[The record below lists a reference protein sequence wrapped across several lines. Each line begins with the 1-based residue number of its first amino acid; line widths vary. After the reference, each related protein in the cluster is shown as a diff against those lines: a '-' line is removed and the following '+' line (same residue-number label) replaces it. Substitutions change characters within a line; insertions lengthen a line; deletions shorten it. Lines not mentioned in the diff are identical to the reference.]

1 MRSRTQRRSETRTS
15 PFRGLPN
22 SVAPKA
28 VVLGLALAGW
38 SNPGLGRT
46 PSQTDSA
53 SELGKQQWISQ
64 AVSRLADRHEEGHEG
79 EDGGACVALPQFS
92 ILFSA
97 GSTAEE
103 VQDVLERQ
111 PAEQY
116 GLFLAQGS
124 RWTATATNGA
134 VAQGQPLTL
143 TYSFVPDGTT
153 IPFSGN
159 TAASNLFAT
168 ANAGFPGGSAAFRAR
183 VRAMFDRYSE
193 LANITYVEV
202 PDDGAAFPSSAGAL
216 GARGDIRISMR
227 DLASSALAVNF
238 FPQFGGDM
246 ILDSADMATFSNSA
260 SSFRALRNTLSH
272 EHGHGLGLQHVL
284 PQNGTK
290 LMEPQLNLGF
300 DGPQE
305 DDIRGVQQIYGDWAE
320 SNEGYGDEE
329 FVGGPLRNASEV
341 GVQVLHI
348 SDVSLERNTGS
359 DFYGF
364 TSFAGVSIAMRL
376 TPIGSTYTFG
386 PENGGSTSTLNANA
400 VRNLAIRLWRRVS
413 AQTGQLELLA
423 QIDFN
428 QAGQA
433 EYHPPIP
440 YTVAGYMLAEVYSTD
455 GVNAAQRYTL
465 DISNSA
471 IVDPATL
478 PSMRVFDGASEL
490 GDDDTVIFGS
500 VNLGSAANRTITVMN
515 AGPGTLNLGPLSI
528 QGPAAGDYSASIIQN
543 QVSAGGTT
551 QIPINFSPT
560 AAGQRVAVVTVP
572 NNDPTRSNFGFIV
585 SGTGVVPPAPAI
597 VVEISN
603 AAVGSNG
610 NFDFGDVA
618 LGETRIVSLRIRNT
632 GNANLAISA
641 IQFAGANA
649 AEFSAALQNANVQPG
664 ALVTSTV
671 RSTPS
676 AAGLRVA
683 DLRILSNAQPNSFV
697 VHLRA
702 NGVVPIVDCNGNQVD
717 DADDIAAGTSIDCD
731 DNGTPDEC
739 QADSDQDGVIDPC
752 DVFPGQDDRL
762 DTDGDGTVDAA
773 DGCPNDAGKTSPGAC
788 GCGQP
793 DTDAD
798 ADGVADCNDAFPN
811 DPSNGANGNGNGNG
825 NADNDGNGNAN
836 GNGVV
841 NGNGNIN
848 ANPGDD
854 DGAALER
861 ELPVNPCGFGVFPG
875 LLVSIASLAAGKR
888 GRRVS

>member
-1 MRSRTQRRSETRTS
+1 MRSCIQRRSEIRTS
-15 PFRGLPN
+15 PFCGLA
-22 SVAPKA
+22 SAVVPKA
-28 VVLGLALAGW
+28 VALGLALAGW

-46 PSQTDSA
+46 PAQADSA

-64 AVSRLADRHEEGHEG
+64 AVSRLADRHVEGHEG
-79 EDGGACVALPQFS
+79 EDGGACVSLPQFS
-92 ILFSA
+92 IMFSA

-103 VQDVLERQ
+103 VQEVLERQ

-168 ANAGFPGGSAAFRAR
+168 VNAGFPGGSAAFRAR
-183 VRAMFDRYSE
+183 VRAVFDRYSE
-193 LANITYVEV
+193 LTNITYVEV
-202 PDDGAAFPSSAGAL
+202 SDDGAAFPASLGVV

-227 DLASSALAVNF
+227 DLASTALAVNF

-246 ILDSADMATFSNSA
+246 ILDSADIATFSGA
-260 SSFRALRNTLSH
+260 GSSFRALRNTLSH

-290 LMEPQLNLGF
+290 LMEPVLNLGF

-320 SNEGYGDEE
+320 SNEGIGDEE

-341 GVQVLHI
+341 GVQVLHVE
-348 SDVSLERNTGS
+348 DVSLERSGGS

-364 TSFAGVSIAMRL
+364 TSFAAVPIAMRL
-376 TPIGSTYTFG
+376 TPIGSTYAFG
-386 PENGGSTSTLNANA
+386 PENGGSTSTLDAKA

-433 EYHPPIP
+433 EYHPPIA

-455 GVNAAQRYTL
+455 GINAAQRYTL

-478 PSMRVFDGASEL
+478 PSMRVFDGASDL

-500 VNLGSAANRTITVMN
+500 VNLGSAANRTITVTN

-585 SGTGVVPPAPAI
+585 TGAGVVPPAPAI
-597 VVEISN
+597 EVEIDN
-603 AAVGSNG
+603 AVTIANG
-610 NFDFGDVA
+610 NFDFGDITI
-618 LGETRIVSLRIRNT
+618 GETRSVSFRIRNT
-632 GNANLAISA
+632 GNANLVISG
-641 IQFAGANA
+641 IQVVGANA
-649 AEFSAALQNANVQPG
+649 AEFSTVQLSANLTAGAAAASAVQ
-664 ALVTSTV
+664 A
-671 RSTPS
+671 TPS

-683 DLRILSNAQPNSFV
+683 DLRILSNAQPSPFV

-702 NGVVPIVDCNGNQVD
+702 NGVVPIVDCNGNQID
-717 DADDIAAGTSIDCD
+717 DADDIAAGASIDCD

-752 DVFPGQDDRL
+752 DMFPGQDDRL

-773 DGCPNDAGKTSPGAC
+773 DGCPTDAGKTAPGTC

-793 DTDAD
+793 DTDSD
-798 ADGVADCNDAFPN
+798 ADGLADCNDPFPN
-811 DPSNGANGNGNGNG
+811 DPTNGANGNGNANT
-825 NADNDGNGNAN
+825 DGNENAN

-841 NGNGNIN
+841 DGNGNIN
-848 ANPGDD
+848 TNPGDD
-854 DGAALER
+854 NGAQLER
-861 ELPVNPCGFGVFPG
+861 ELPANPCGFGVFPG